1 MERKSYPSTKMQK
14 NFSKTNTTI
23 TIIKIRKKSYP
34 SKKNELNKQN
44 KNIQHEQDTQMTANK
59 VLNTTPL

>member
-1 MERKSYPSTKMQK
+1 MERKLYPSTKMQK

-23 TIIKIRKKSYP
+23 TIIRKKSYP